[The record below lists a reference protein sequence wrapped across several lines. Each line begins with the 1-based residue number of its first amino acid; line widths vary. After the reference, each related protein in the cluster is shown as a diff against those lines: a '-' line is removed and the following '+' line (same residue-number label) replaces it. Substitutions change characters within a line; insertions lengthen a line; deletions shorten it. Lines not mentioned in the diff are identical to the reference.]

1 MIGIRGG
8 VAVGCSRFVLRV
20 LECLTRLGKQKIT
33 KENPKRI
40 FVAFL
45 DFGGFREDF
54 GGYRFCYLG

>member
-1 MIGIRGG
+1 MFDKARE
-8 VAVGCSRFVLRV
+8 AKNHKRES
-20 LECLTRLGKQKIT
+20 
-33 KENPKRI
+33 KRI